1 MKSLLNIHVI
11 AAIAMASALPAIAQA
26 SSEGTYT
33 PPQLHDTDSA
43 KVCMPSGDQ
52 HAFDGHAERYDQGQ
66 EIAKVTRQEIH
77 QNAGRNTLNPL
88 EPNYVW
94 WQ

>member
-1 MKSLLNIHVI
+1 MKSLLNIHVF
-11 AAIAMASALPAIAQA
+11 AAVVLATALPAITQA

-33 PPQLHDTDSA
+33 PPQLHDIYSA
-43 KVCMPSGDQ
+43 KVCMPADGQSELNE
-52 HAFDGHAERYDQGQ
+52 HAKHYGQSENVVKVSQQGFQ
-66 EIAKVTRQEIH
+66 

-88 EPNYVW
+88 EPDYVW

>member
-1 MKSLLNIHVI
+1 MKSLLNIRVL
-11 AAIAMASALPAIAQA
+11 AAVVLATALPVIAQA

-33 PPQLHDTDSA
+33 PPQPHDTHSA
-43 KVCMPSGDQ
+43 KVCMPAGGQSELNE
-52 HAFDGHAERYDQGQ
+52 HAGYHGQSENIVKVADQGFQ
-66 EIAKVTRQEIH
+66 

-88 EPNYVW
+88 EPDYVW